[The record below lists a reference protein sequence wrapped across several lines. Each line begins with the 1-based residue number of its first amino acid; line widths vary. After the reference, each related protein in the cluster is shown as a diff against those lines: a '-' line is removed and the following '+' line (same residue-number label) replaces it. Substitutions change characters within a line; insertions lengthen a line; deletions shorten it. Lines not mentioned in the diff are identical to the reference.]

1 MAQLTSN
8 EAVVA
13 QQALREL
20 TRAKKPRGA
29 LLQLDSATKADAP
42 ISASLPAG
50 AVSLLL
56 EILGH
61 MANGNIVQIVPH
73 HAELTTQQAA
83 DLLGVSRPYLV
94 KLLEGGEIPFSRV
107 GTHRRVKYADLM
119 AYKKRDDEKR
129 DAVLDELARETE
141 KLGLGY

>member
-1 MAQLTSN
+1 MQQMTPD
-8 EAVVA
+8 EAVIA
-13 QQALREL
+13 QRALREL
-20 TRAKKPRGA
+20 VRAKKPRA
-29 LLQLDSATKADAP
+29 AMLQLDGATKADES

-50 AVSLLL
+50 AVPLLL
-56 EILGH
+56 EILGY

-94 KLLEGGEIPFSRV
+94 KLLENGEMPFTKV

-119 AYKKRDDEKR
+119 AYKKQDDEKR
-129 DAVLDELARETE
+129 DAVLDELAQEAE
-141 KLGLGY
+141 NLGLGY

>member
-1 MAQLTSN
+1 MQMTPD
-8 EAVVA
+8 EAVIA
-13 QQALREL
+13 QRALREL
-20 TRAKKPRGA
+20 ARAKKPQGA
-29 LLQLDSATKADAP
+29 KLQLDSATKAEAP
-42 ISASLPAG
+42 ISALLPPG
-50 AVSLLL
+50 AVPLLL

-94 KLLEGGEIPFSRV
+94 KLLESGEIPFSKV

-119 AYKKRDDEKR
+119 AYKKLDDEKR
-129 DAVLDELARETE
+129 DAALDELAQETE